1 MLKIKET
8 QAPGLR
14 FHKSAYCCR
23 TYFFTSLE
31 GMVVP
36 VLPGPVASLGV
47 EGLIGGREGLPA
59 VVPETSEDLEL
70 EAPELLISLDLEL
83 VAPEEP
89 ELEVLLVPMLP
100 QAARAKTH
108 AKGMIQFFMKN
119 SLKERKENGIVIFL
133 LPLRA

>member
-1 MLKIKET
+1 
-8 QAPGLR
+8 
-14 FHKSAYCCR
+14 
-23 TYFFTSLE
+23 
-31 GMVVP
+31 MVVP

-47 EGLIGGREGLPA
+47 AGLTDGREVLPA
-59 VVPETSEDLEL
+59 VVPDTSEDLEL
-70 EAPELLISLDLEL
+70 DAPELLMSLDLEL
-83 VAPEEP
+83 VAP